1 MLFVKEKS
9 IVGNTC
15 AKIITNGGFVQ
26 ITPMVF
32 KTEAGRT
39 LHRINWY
46 IEFARKIF
54 MDNSPR
60 QTGYNTRMQRVA
72 RLARM

>member
-1 MLFVKEKS
+1 
-9 IVGNTC
+9 
-15 AKIITNGGFVQ
+15 
-26 ITPMVF
+26 MVF
-32 KTEAGRT
+32 KAEAGRT

-46 IEFARKIF
+46 IGFAKKMF

-60 QTGYNTRMQRVA
+60 QTGYNTEMQRVA